1 MGTPVIVMIITL
13 AMPNGD
19 ASVQVKPMQTAA
31 HCRAAADLEAADPFV
46 ASVECSELSNGR
58 LELEFRP
65 HEQDSNYAARLLLAE
80 LIEAQDLRA
89 AGTLGIRVIGSRRR
103 SGSRDLGVRRGRR
116 LI

>member
-1 MGTPVIVMIITL
+1 MGSPVIVMIVTL

-19 ASVQVKPMQTAA
+19 ATVQVKPMQTAA

-65 HEQDSNYAARLLLAE
+65 YDQDSNARGP
-80 LIEAQDLRA
+80 
-89 AGTLGIRVIGSRRR
+89 AGDRPMTSNPRNTG
-103 SGSRDLGVRRGRR
+103 
-116 LI
+116 

>member
-19 ASVQVKPMQTAA
+19 ATVQVKPMQTAA

-65 HEQDSNYAARLLLAE
+65 YEQDSNAQTPS
-80 LIEAQDLRA
+80 IEKPMTSNPRNT
-89 AGTLGIRVIGSRRR
+89 G
-103 SGSRDLGVRRGRR
+103 
-116 LI
+116 

>member
-31 HCRAAADLEAADPFV
+31 HCRAAADLEEADPFV

-65 HEQDSNYAARLLLAE
+65 YEQDSN
-80 LIEAQDLRA
+80 AQMPSVEKPMTSNPRNT
-89 AGTLGIRVIGSRRR
+89 G
-103 SGSRDLGVRRGRR
+103 
-116 LI
+116 